1 MANDW
6 RHFVNRPRL
15 ALVLVDLL
23 GVIAILGCASTPQS
37 TRLTAGDFE
46 VTVNE
51 MARSL
56 AASEF
61 LAGRNADSPQIRI
74 VTEKVTNLTSDVI
87 SSAEQWM
94 LIARVQSSLPIRTM
108 ADQKNIAFQIPPD
121 EIAMLRQR
129 GFEVPL
135 TPENLPTHLMTATFR
150 SSTRARREPEA
161 GFVDLRKDYYLLQY
175 EIFEIQSKN
184 LEWNGQFEFAR
195 EAFGLAID

>member
-1 MANDW
+1 MASVA
-6 RHFVNRPRL
+6 RHFHGRPC
-15 ALVLVDLL
+15 AVVALL
-23 GVIAILGCASTPQS
+23 GLLGAHGLLGCASTPQS
-37 TRLTAGDFE
+37 SRLTAGDFE

-61 LAGRNADSPQIRI
+61 LAARTPDSPQIRI
-74 VTEKVTNLTSDVI
+74 VTSKVTNLTSDVI
-87 SSAEQWM
+87 SAAEQWM
-94 LIARVQSSLPIRTM
+94 LIARVQSSLAIRTM
-108 ADQKNIAFQIPPD
+108 ADQKNIVFQIPPE

-129 GFEVPL
+129 GFDVPM

-150 SSTRARREPEA
+150 SSTRVRREAQA
-161 GFVDLRKDYYLLQY
+161 GYADLRKDYYLLQY

-184 LEWNGQFEFAR
+184 LEWDGRFEFAR